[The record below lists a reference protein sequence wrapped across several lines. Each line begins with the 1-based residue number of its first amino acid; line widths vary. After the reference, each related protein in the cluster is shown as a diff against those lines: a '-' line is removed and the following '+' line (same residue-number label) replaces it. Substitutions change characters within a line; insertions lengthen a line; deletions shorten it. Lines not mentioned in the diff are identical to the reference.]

1 VNTQPNSE
9 RNIKQIVYTEQVEE
23 TENNVLNS
31 VISSEDSSYE
41 NMLLQ
46 TPNLARNV
54 LSVQNNNIKKLFQ
67 TNTSNEVKKN

>member
-1 VNTQPNSE
+1 MNTQPNSE